1 MAINVIFNQFD
12 YEISERKKE
21 VWDKYNRIIQ
31 WGRQHPL
38 RFAEIFL
45 GLEFTDHQKYVF
57 MSTWCAREIVWV
69 MARNSGKAL
78 SLDTPIYST
87 ISDRGEK
94 YPKKTIGDLK
104 IGDKIYE
111 ENGKLTEVIHLNPII
126 FEDVFEVEFEDGEII
141 ECNGEHV
148 WQVWDK
154 NFRKHKEGSFPCL
167 RNTWFLY
174 DNIQKEKQKKKIE
187 HRFHVSCNKP
197 ILYPKIQNLSID
209 PYVIGYWEGDGG
221 KNSNCLTIGEQD
233 IEIAKK
239 ILKEHGSVF
248 SCSQKEKNK
257 NCYRVFIDG
266 EKKLKEQGMT
276 AQEAKK
282 NSFLYKIKQM
292 NLYKNKHIPE
302 SYMYASLED
311 RIELLRGFFDTDGCV
326 NKNGTCEFVQTRY
339 ELIKQVSQLLD
350 SVGVK
355 NVIKHKVTNYV
366 KKDGT
371 LAETYRIAFRNSK
384 EMPLFN
390 FPRKIERLPE
400 TLNPIITRKAI
411 VDVRKTNRKKPMRCI
426 TVSND
431 SGLFLCG
438 NKATVTHN
446 SYLSAPYI
454 MTRSILIPN
463 HNTYI
468 MSVTGNQSQETFSKM
483 EDLALGKIASVAGS
497 TRVFLN
503 EVVKQN
509 AGQSGFVH
517 DKNSFSCELYN
528 GASIKTLNSVPK
540 NIVGIRSN
548 LNLYDEAGKID
559 KNFFAL
565 TKPFTAQN
573 TDFITGKG
581 INARCMPKQFPN
593 QNILCSSA
601 EDVFTE
607 LWDSYRLGA
616 MEMMMGN
623 HDYFVCDLDCRFSLH
638 PTKNGMPM
646 TPLVSQQT
654 IDNAIAQNE
663 FRANREYFN
672 KFDLAGGQDCLVN
685 KMTLIKNSQG
695 YMPVFEY
702 EEGKKYL
709 IINDPSSKVDNSI
722 VLVAEL
728 FKDEEKGWMAKIV
741 NCRNLIEK
749 GKGGNKIILQKPAQI
764 EIIKNMIIAYNGP
777 APEYKNIE
785 RIIIDAGSGGGGFD
799 IAAWLM
805 PGWTD
810 SENQHHVGVIDLE
823 DKYCKER
830 EDDFKEAKPILTL
843 ANFTRDK
850 VKMYENT
857 SDALNQGLVIFPKD
871 STGRGEMEFDTVDSE
886 GNPAIE
892 RVKMTQQQLAA
903 IVEIEML
910 KYELTAMEKTKNTST
925 GRISFD
931 LMSSRKG
938 ENLHDDRADCVAM
951 LCNYL
956 MDLRAQEKL
965 NGFKAEKAD
974 YSKLLRGKRNYNN
987 SRFGGNNP
995 FANMGA
1001 NPFL

>member
-1 MAINVIFNQFD
+1 
-12 YEISERKKE
+12 
-21 VWDKYNRIIQ
+21 
-31 WGRQHPL
+31 
-38 RFAEIFL
+38 
-45 GLEFTDHQKYVF
+45 
-57 MSTWCAREIVWV
+57 
-69 MARNSGKAL
+69 
-78 SLDTPIYST
+78 
-87 ISDRGEK
+87 
-94 YPKKTIGDLK
+94 
-104 IGDKIYE
+104 
-111 ENGKLTEVIHLNPII
+111 
-126 FEDVFEVEFEDGEII
+126 
-141 ECNGEHV
+141 
-148 WQVWDK
+148 
-154 NFRKHKEGSFPCL
+154 
-167 RNTWFLY
+167 
-174 DNIQKEKQKKKIE
+174 
-187 HRFHVSCNKP
+187 
-197 ILYPKIQNLSID
+197 
-209 PYVIGYWEGDGG
+209 
-221 KNSNCLTIGEQD
+221 
-233 IEIAKK
+233 
-239 ILKEHGSVF
+239 
-248 SCSQKEKNK
+248 
-257 NCYRVFIDG
+257 
-266 EKKLKEQGMT
+266 
-276 AQEAKK
+276 
-282 NSFLYKIKQM
+282 
-292 NLYKNKHIPE
+292 
-302 SYMYASLED
+302 
-311 RIELLRGFFDTDGCV
+311 
-326 NKNGTCEFVQTRY
+326 
-339 ELIKQVSQLLD
+339 
-350 SVGVK
+350 
-355 NVIKHKVTNYV
+355 
-366 KKDGT
+366 
-371 LAETYRIAFRNSK
+371 
-384 EMPLFN
+384 
-390 FPRKIERLPE
+390 
-400 TLNPIITRKAI
+400 
-411 VDVRKTNRKKPMRCI
+411 
-426 TVSND
+426 
-431 SGLFLCG
+431 
-438 NKATVTHN
+438 
-446 SYLSAPYI
+446 
-454 MTRSILIPN
+454 
-463 HNTYI
+463 
-468 MSVTGNQSQETFSKM
+468 
-483 EDLALGKIASVAGS
+483 
-497 TRVFLN
+497 
-503 EVVKQN
+503 
-509 AGQSGFVH
+509 
-517 DKNSFSCELYN
+517 
-528 GASIKTLNSVPK
+528 
-540 NIVGIRSN
+540 
-548 LNLYDEAGKID
+548 
-559 KNFFAL
+559 
-565 TKPFTAQN
+565 
-573 TDFITGKG
+573 
-581 INARCMPKQFPN
+581 
-593 QNILCSSA
+593 
-601 EDVFTE
+601 
-607 LWDSYRLGA
+607 
-616 MEMMMGN
+616 MMMGN

-702 EEGKKYL
+702 EEGKRYL

-903 IVEIEML
+903 IIEIEML

-965 NGFKAEKAD
+965 SGFKAEKAD
-974 YSKLLRGKRNYNN
+974 YSKLLKGKRNHNN

>member
-1 MAINVIFNQFD
+1 MAINVIYNQFD
-12 YEISERKKE
+12 YEINQRKKE
-21 VWDKYNRIIQ
+21 VWDKYNEIIQ
-31 WGRQHPL
+31 WGRMHPL

-57 MSTWCAREIVWV
+57 MSTWCAKEIVWV
-69 MARNSGKAL
+69 MSRNSGKAA
-78 SLDTPIYST
+78 SLDTPVYSV
-87 ISDRGEK
+87 ISDRGDK

-104 IGDKIYE
+104 VGDKIYD

-126 FEDVFEVEFEDGEII
+126 FEEIFEVEFEDGEII
-141 ECNGEHV
+141 ECNGEHL
-148 WQVWDK
+148 WQVYDFTSYK
-154 NFRKHKEGSFPCL
+154 HLPRIALREHKKIIETNKIFNNVRMKNKSNFRYAIPIHQPIEYFSKSYIIEPYL
-167 RNTWFLY
+167 LFLW
-174 DNIQKEKQKKKIE
+174 I
-187 HRFHVSCNKP
+187 
-197 ILYPKIQNLSID
+197 
-209 PYVIGYWEGDGG
+209 GDGKKRQNRITCDAKDIDEQIRILQKINSQGWIFEKHMRAETYGDIIIKHPNDVYSKNG
-221 KNSNCLTIGEQD
+221 KLTRSEFT
-233 IEIAKK
+233 KR
-239 ILKEHGSVF
+239 LKQLE
-248 SCSQKEKNK
+248 
-257 NCYRVFIDG
+257 
-266 EKKLKEQGMT
+266 
-276 AQEAKK
+276 
-282 NSFLYKIKQM
+282 LY
-292 NLYKNKHIPE
+292 NNKHIPTE
-302 SYMYASLED
+302 YLYGSVKDRIDMISGIMDSDGTVNKQGKCQFTQKDKQISEDILKMLLSLGIKASLRQRVRYD
-311 RIELLRGFFDTDGCV
+311 KRT
-326 NKNGTCEFVQTRY
+326 NK
-339 ELIKQVSQLLD
+339 
-350 SVGVK
+350 
-355 NVIKHKVTNYV
+355 
-366 KKDGT
+366 
-371 LAETYRIAFRNSK
+371 TYTGYTVLFMGSK
-384 EMPLFN
+384 EKPVFKLN
-390 FPRKIERLPE
+390 RKYTNLLEQLPFKS
-400 TLNPIITRKAI
+400 TYKAI

-454 MTRSILIPN
+454 MTRSMLIPD
-463 HNTYI
+463 HSTYI

-497 TRVFLN
+497 TRVFVN
-503 EVVKQN
+503 EVIKQN
-509 AGQSGFVH
+509 SAQSGFVH
-517 DKNSFSCELYN
+517 DKNSYSCELFN
-528 GASIKTLNSVPK
+528 GATIKTLNSVPK

-559 KNFFAL
+559 REFFAL

-581 INARCMPKQFPN
+581 INARCIPRQFPT

-601 EDVFTE
+601 EDIFTE
-607 LWDSYRLGA
+607 LWNSYRLGA

-623 HDYFVCDLDCRFSLH
+623 KDYFVCDLDCRFSLH
-638 PTKNGMPM
+638 PKKNGKPM
-646 TPLVSQQT
+646 TPLVSKQVV
-654 IDNAIAQNE
+654 DNAIAQNE

-685 KMTLIKNSQG
+685 KMTLVRNSRG

-702 EEGKKYL
+702 EEGKRY
-709 IINDPSSKVDNSI
+709 IIVNDPSSKVDNSI

-728 FKDEEKGWMAKIV
+728 FRDEEKGWMAKIV

-749 GKGGNKIILQKPAQI
+749 GKGGNKIILQKPQQI
-764 EIIKNMIIAYNGP
+764 EIIKQMIVDYNGP
-777 APEYKNIE
+777 HPDYVNLE

-805 PGWTD
+805 PGWVD
-810 SENQHHVGVIDLE
+810 SENQRHIGVIDLK

-830 EDDFKEAKPILTL
+830 EDTFKSAKDILTL

-871 STGRGEMEFDTVDSE
+871 SNGRGEMEFENKDGE
-886 GNPAIE
+886 GNTVIE
-892 RVKMTQQQLAA
+892 KVKMSQKQLSA
-903 IVEIEML
+903 IIEIEML
-910 KYELTAMEKTKNTST
+910 KYELTAMEKSKNTTT

-931 LMSSRKG
+931 LMASRKS

-951 LCNYL
+951 LCDYL

-965 NGFKAEKAD
+965 SGFKQEKAD
-974 YSKLLRGKRNYNN
+974 YSKLLTGRKKHNN
-987 SRFGGNNP
+987 GRFGGANP
-995 FANMGA
+995 FANLGA